1 MSHFSTTLRKLFLI
15 LLLGCWGSR
24 ISSEYFKSSKWY
36 GWGWVK
42 GQLDGFHECLDSGN
56 SHGKTFVFLPFWR
69 TLQRLMVRLG
79 FLFFEVPVWCFRL
92 KLLMLFIYSCSMK
105 IRQVI
110 TLRLDSRDAARDAPK
125 RGWVQLLGGHGFIFH
140 GGNDSTTRFGPLPGW
155 IWQSSW
161 SWTCSL
167 RTWWQVAGPM
177 YFGENLPL
185 PVVYIV
191 VS

>member
-1 MSHFSTTLRKLFLI
+1 MILWFRGLMPRSSSNARAISISISTWGGDVGERVKKWSGKSNEIYEDIVGTCWNHTSIIQSYLKFDVTLSTTLRKLFLI

-24 ISSEYFKSSKWY
+24 ISSEYFKSSQWY

-79 FLFFEVPVWCFRL
+79 FLCLKFQFGVFAW

-105 IRQVI
+105 IVR
-110 TLRLDSRDAARDAPK
+110 
-125 RGWVQLLGGHGFIFH
+125 
-140 GGNDSTTRFGPLPGW
+140 
-155 IWQSSW
+155 SSLW
-161 SWTCSL
+161 
-167 RTWWQVAGPM
+167 G
-177 YFGENLPL
+177 
-185 PVVYIV
+185 
-191 VS
+191 